1 MNNIIKFEKNFHK
14 NAVLNQY
21 ELKAQILVRICR
33 NDESYKVDFFSP
45 NKISEKDIYEI
56 LKKIF
61 SKLKEEIPKLEYKE
75 KEVYNKDIVLLYYE
89 KSPEDFKY
97 ICCTPNIP
105 KKKLLEY
112 LFAVI
117 YTKDSKEEGA
127 L

>member
-33 NDESYKVDFFSP
+33 NDEFYKVDFFSP

-56 LKKIF
+56 LKNIF

-75 KEVYNKDIVLLYYE
+75 KEV
-89 KSPEDFKY
+89 
-97 ICCTPNIP
+97 
-105 KKKLLEY
+105 
-112 LFAVI
+112 
-117 YTKDSKEEGA
+117 
-127 L
+127 